1 VKSLPIYQIDAFS
14 QQPFAGNPAAV
25 VPLQQWLPDEVM
37 QNIATENNLAETV
50 FFVPEGAGFYI
61 RWFTPVREVKLCGHA
76 TLAAAYVLFEYL
88 GYSEPEIRFQ
98 SLSGLLTV
106 QQDNQ
111 RLTLNFPAQP
121 PERQDCPEALVLGLG
136 LQKSPTH
143 CLSNED
149 WIAVFDSEDDIL
161 AIEPNHSELQKLDKR
176 GVIATAPS
184 DKYDFVARF
193 FSPKYGIPEDPV
205 TGSAYTQL
213 MPYWVER
220 LGKKALH
227 AKQLSSRGGE
237 LWCEQVGDRVTIA
250 GYATTYLIG
259 EIYL

>member
-1 VKSLPIYQIDAFS
+1 MTSLPIYQIDAFS
-14 QQPFAGNPAAV
+14 QQVFTGNPAAV
-25 VPLQQWLPDEVM
+25 VPLHTWLPDDVM
-37 QNIATENNLAETV
+37 QHIASENNLAETV
-50 FFVPEGAGFYI
+50 FFVPQDEGFYI

-76 TLAAAYVLFEYL
+76 TLAAAYVLFQYL
-88 GYSEPEIRFQ
+88 GYTEAEIQFQ

-106 QQDNQ
+106 KQDNQ

-121 PERQDCPEALVLGLG
+121 PKPQDCPEALIQGLG
-136 LQKSPTH
+136 NTPTA

-184 DKYDFVARF
+184 DNYDFVARF

-213 MPYWVER
+213 MPYWAER
-220 LGKKALH
+220 LGKNALH

-237 LWCEQVGDRVTIA
+237 LWCELIQDRVTIA

-259 EIYL
+259 EITI